1 VVAETNKAT
10 YLGTGQLAQQ
20 WEITKLRA
28 IELGRSVVVASTDGI
43 SGMVGPDGTV
53 LAQSQPATRA
63 LLVQPVTL
71 DSGVTPAVRYGSVI
85 EWTTSLVAVVA
96 AVAGVFLGRRRR
108 SVEPEVSRR

>member
-1 VVAETNKAT
+1 MICFEVAYDGLLRNVVTGAQLVVVQTNNAT

-28 IELGRSVVVASTDGI
+28 IELGRTVVVASTDGI

-71 DSGVTPAVRYGSVI
+71 DSGVTPAVG
-85 EWTTSLVAVVA
+85 TA
-96 AVAGVFLGRRRR
+96 
-108 SVEPEVSRR
+108 P